1 VYQFFSMTLGL
12 SSSGIGWFGAAVC
25 AVWAVLSYSL
35 GRANEAR
42 RAPAPISDGLRPAR

>member
-1 VYQFFSMTLGL
+1 
-12 SSSGIGWFGAAVC
+12 VC

-42 RAPAPISDGLRPAR
+42 RAPSTVGGTESSHA